1 MSVFI
6 ASFLGQPLPVATFWL
21 WLAFPIC
28 LTISLVYKTTKTERF
43 AQILP
48 ATAILFV
55 SMIGG
60 LALVAIAIWL
70 LTHL

>member
-1 MSVFI
+1 MPVII
-6 ASFLGQPLPVATFWL
+6 ASFLGQPLPVAGFWP
-21 WLAFPIC
+21 WMVFPMC

-48 ATAILFV
+48 ATAILFI

-60 LALVAIAIWL
+60 LALVTIALWRLIQL
-70 LTHL
+70 